1 MDIIP
6 TAPAP
11 QHNGSSAKTTRG
23 AAGTGSESGF
33 DQTLK
38 QAVSPDDST
47 KQAPAQSDRNTEK
60 HRDPAADQATTA
72 SADKLPAQ
80 TKGERSGEAA
90 PREAATSPAPD
101 EETATS
107 PAPDDASPAGVAASI
122 EQQLLALLFG
132 RSAQA
137 TGPQQVPASWQTP
150 AGQMLN
156 QALQSLTEAGTPI
169 ELVPGKNNV
178 LTIALENGGNT
189 MVPPATGRRMDA
201 LLTQLQALI
210 TGNNDQVTVT
220 ASFQSP
226 DRATLPG
233 FLNGPLVDAPAAG
246 TNGAATQQAN
256 LFTGKPGEQP
266 PLGAEALLQKNSELP
281 VASLRQENGGPE
293 LHSRL
298 AVFQNNSAEQKNDQ
312 GGQQQPTQHQATAGQ
327 QTVTTLLPQA
337 DGFTTSHGFTAQF
350 QEAAAQQSAAASRLA
365 GQTTSLPAGQ
375 YVAENDV
382 IDQIIQRFS
391 LQTSLQT
398 SKLSLKLHPAE
409 LGELKISLV
418 VKEDSL
424 KANIYAQTRQAQEI
438 IEKHLPRLKTIL
450 EKQGLSV
457 EDLLVTLESEF
468 LEDSTSQQSQS
479 FAQQTMDFER
489 GQTGRGDNNLF
500 HQSLEDLPVGA
511 EPGPL
516 QSSGV
521 NLTV

>member
-11 QHNGSSAKTTRG
+11 KLNAPSAKTTRG
-23 AAGTGSESGF
+23 AAGTESGSGF

-38 QAVSPDDST
+38 QAVSSEESV
-47 KQAPAQSDRNTEK
+47 KQPPAKSEGNAEQQ
-60 HRDPAADQATTA
+60 RDPAADQATTA
-72 SADKLPAQ
+72 ATDKLPPQ
-80 TKGERSGEAA
+80 NSNERTGATAPEEAA
-90 PREAATSPAPD
+90 APP
-101 EETATS
+101 E
-107 PAPDDASPAGVAASI
+107 PDDVSPAGVAASV

-137 TGPQQVPASWQTP
+137 AGSPQVPVSWQTP
-150 AGQMLN
+150 AGLMLN
-156 QALQSLTEAGTPI
+156 QALQSLTQAGTPI
-169 ELVPGKNNV
+169 ELVTGKNSA
-178 LTIALENGGNT
+178 LTVALEHGSNT
-189 MVPPATGRRMDA
+189 MVPPATGRQMDA
-201 LLTQLQALI
+201 LLAQLQALI

-220 ASFQSP
+220 ASFQSA
-226 DRATLPG
+226 DRAALPG
-233 FLNGPLVDAPAAG
+233 YLSGPLVDTLMAG
-246 TNGAATQQAN
+246 TNGAANQQAN
-256 LFTGKPGEQP
+256 LFTGLPGEQP
-266 PLGAEALLQKNSELP
+266 PLTAEALLQKHSELP
-281 VASLRQENGGPE
+281 ATSLRQENGGPE

-312 GGQQQPTQHQATAGQ
+312 GGQQQPAQHQATAGQ

-337 DGFTTSHGFTAQF
+337 DGSTTSHGFTAQF
-350 QEAAAQQSAAASRLA
+350 QEAATQQSAAASRLA
-365 GQTTSLPAGQ
+365 GQATSLPAGQ

-382 IDQIIQRFS
+382 IGQIIQRFS
-391 LQTSLQT
+391 LQTSLHT
-398 SKLSLKLHPAE
+398 SKMNLKLHPAE

-450 EKQGLSV
+450 EEQGLVV
-457 EDLLVTLESEF
+457 EDLLVTLESDF

-479 FAQQTMDFER
+479 FAQQMSEFER
-489 GQTGRGDNNLF
+489 GQGGRGDNNLF
-500 HQSLEDLPVGA
+500 HQSLEDLPAGA

>member
-11 QHNGSSAKTTRG
+11 QPNIPPAKTTRG
-23 AAGTGSESGF
+23 AAGSDPGSGF

-38 QAVSPDDST
+38 QAVSPDDSA
-47 KQAPAQSDRNTEK
+47 KQATAQSDRNPEK
-60 HRDPAADQATTA
+60 QRDPAADRTSTAAT
-72 SADKLPAQ
+72 DQLPAHNRNER
-80 TKGERSGEAA
+80 TGETAPEESAA
-90 PREAATSPAPD
+90 PPEA
-101 EETATS
+101 
-107 PAPDDASPAGVAASI
+107 DDATAAGVAATA
-122 EQQLLALLFG
+122 EQQLLTLLFG

-137 TGPQQVPASWQTP
+137 TGPQQVPVSWQTP
-150 AGQMLN
+150 AGLMLN

-169 ELVPGKNNV
+169 ELVPGKNNA
-178 LTIALENGGNT
+178 LTVAVEHGSKKMAL
-189 MVPPATGRRMDA
+189 PATGRQMDA
-201 LLTQLQALI
+201 LLAQLQALI

-220 ASFQSP
+220 ASFQSL
-226 DRATLPG
+226 DRAALPG
-233 FLNGPLVDAPAAG
+233 YLSGPLVDALAAG
-246 TNGAATQQAN
+246 PNGSASPQAN
-256 LFTGKPGEQP
+256 LLTGLPGEQP
-266 PLGAEALLQKNSELP
+266 PLSAEALLQKNSDLS
-281 VASLRQENGGPE
+281 VASLRQENAGPE

-312 GGQQQPTQHQATAGQ
+312 GGQQQPAQHQATAGQ
-327 QTVTTLLPQA
+327 QTITTLLPQA
-337 DGFTTSHGFTAQF
+337 DGSTTSHGFSAQF
-350 QEAAAQQSAAASRLA
+350 QEAAAQQSAAASRLT
-365 GQTTSLPAGQ
+365 GQSTSPPAGH

-382 IDQIIQRFS
+382 IGQIIQRFS

-398 SKLSLKLHPAE
+398 SKMNLKLHPAE

-438 IEKHLPRLKTIL
+438 IEKHLPRLKAVL
-450 EKQGLSV
+450 EEQGLIV
-457 EDLLVTLESEF
+457 EDLLVMLESEF

-479 FAQQTMDFER
+479 FAQQMSEFER
-489 GQTGRGDNNLF
+489 GQSGRGDSNLF
-500 HQSLEDLPVGA
+500 HQSLEDLPAGA